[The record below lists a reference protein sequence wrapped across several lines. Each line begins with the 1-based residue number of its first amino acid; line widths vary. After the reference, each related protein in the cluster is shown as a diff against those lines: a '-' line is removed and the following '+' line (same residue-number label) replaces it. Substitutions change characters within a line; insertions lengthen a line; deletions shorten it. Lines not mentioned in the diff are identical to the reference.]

1 MQDINTEF
9 SVYRDIDRKSSLV
22 VKRQLPHILY
32 LRRFAITVSVPD
44 SEQWTTS
51 IIICETYSSLQDNFK
66 HILPA
71 T

>member
-9 SVYRDIDRKSSLV
+9 SGYKDIDRKSSLV
-22 VKRQLPHILY
+22 VKRQLPHMY

-51 IIICETYSSLQDNFK
+51 IIICETYSSLQDIFK
-66 HILPA
+66 HIVPA